1 VSGFAV
7 TIDQKKPI
15 QLLTAFLQ
23 HGTIPNALLFTGME
37 GVGKRTT
44 AMMFAMACNCLSKEP
59 WSFFQG
65 GNQATKDRICYCK
78 ACVKIRSGNH
88 PDIIQVKPSGAYI
101 KIAQIRSLRDILAMK
116 PYEARMRV
124 VIISDARAM
133 NPSAGNA
140 LLKVLEEPPGRTILI
155 LTTIQSSDL
164 LPTIVSRCQHIRFS
178 PISCKSLEDILVD
191 KEGLDYDDAKIIAT
205 LAKGSLSKA
214 LSMVKPNNRVSWINR
229 RSWLINTLSLDMP
242 GQLSRQPIVSLL
254 AFAAELSKNKEIL
267 QDSLDVIKS
276 WLRDVIVYKHCP
288 KKLIN
293 RDLIDNIQ
301 HASQKLATRELIAKI
316 EAVRTAQ
323 KRIKAGANLRLTLES
338 MVMQLAHEPQ
348 NLNK

>member
-1 VSGFAV
+1 MSKFAV
-7 TIDQKKPI
+7 IIDQKKPV

-23 HGTIPNALLFTGME
+23 HDTIPNALLFTGME

-44 AMMFAMACNCLSKEP
+44 AMMFAMACNCLSKDP
-59 WSFFQG
+59 GSFFQSSD
-65 GNQATKDRICYCK
+65 QATKGWICYCK

-88 PDIIQVKPSGAYI
+88 PDIIHIKPSGAYI
-101 KIAQIRSLRDILAMK
+101 KIAQIRSLRDVLAMK

-140 LLKVLEEPPGRTILI
+140 LLKVLEEPPDRTVLI
-155 LTTIQSSDL
+155 LTAIQSSDL
-164 LPTIVSRCQHIRFS
+164 LPTIVSRCQHIRFN

-191 KEGLDYDDAKIIAT
+191 KEGLGYDDAKIIAT
-205 LAKGSLSKA
+205 LASGSLSKA
-214 LSMVKPNNRVSWINR
+214 LSMVESKNRISWVNR
-229 RSWLINTLSLDMP
+229 RSWLINTLSLDMA
-242 GQLSRQPIVSLL
+242 GQISAQPVVSLL

-267 QDSLDVIKS
+267 QDSLEVIKF
-276 WLRDVIVYKHCP
+276 WLRDVVVYKSCP
-288 KKLIN
+288 EKIIN

-301 HASQKLATRELIAKI
+301 HVAQKFTAKELIEKI
-316 EAVRTAQ
+316 EAIRTAQ
-323 KRIKAGANLRLTLES
+323 NGIKAGANLRLTLEA

-348 NLNK
+348 T